1 MEEAAPMMN
10 DKHDPPGH
18 KPPGLQRKQILPE
31 ATQNIPEDDPD
42 AEERIQ
48 RLLASPSYV
57 RADQDVEFLQQ
68 DAARPVRLLLEFL
81 KPEEA
86 MVRNKINSTIV
97 VFGGTRIIEPQ
108 AATRRMERAQ
118 SALNASPQDPE
129 LRRLLAVA
137 QRVLHKSR
145 YYDVAR
151 EFARI
156 VSRACQDSER
166 CEFVVMT
173 GGGPGIMEAANRGA
187 FDVGAKSAGLNIDLP
202 HEQFPNSYITE
213 SLCFQFRYFAL
224 RKMHFLKRAR
234 GLVAFPGGFGTLD
247 ELFETLT
254 LVQTRIVE
262 PIPIVLVGKEFWRRV
277 FDAEFLAAEGVIDP
291 EDVDLFSFAESAEE
305 IWDHIV
311 RWHEA
316 RGNTVV

>member
-1 MEEAAPMMN
+1 MTKDSSRDPRRQ
-10 DKHDPPGH
+10 PPGRR
-18 KPPGLQRKQILPE
+18 RKQHLPE
-31 ATQNIPEDDPD
+31 ATQNVPHDDPG
-42 AEERIQ
+42 AEERTR

-57 RADQDVEFLQQ
+57 RADQDVDFLQQ
-68 DAARPVRLLLEFL
+68 DATRPVRLLLEFL

-86 MVRNKINSTIV
+86 MVRDNIKSTIV
-97 VFGGTRIIEPQ
+97 VFGGTRIIEPKAATGRVEHAQ
-108 AATRRMERAQ
+108 AAVD
-118 SALNASPQDPE
+118 ASPQDPE
-129 LRRLLAVA
+129 LQRRLAVA
-137 QRVLHKSR
+137 QRVLLKSR

-151 EFARI
+151 EFGRI
-156 VSRACQDSER
+156 VSRACQDSVR

-234 GLVAFPGGFGTLD
+234 GLVAFPGGYGTLD

-254 LVQTRIVE
+254 LVQTRTVE
-262 PIPIVLVGKEFWRRV
+262 PIPIVLVGEEFWRRA

-291 EDVDLFSFAESAEE
+291 EDADLFSFAESAEE
-305 IWDHIV
+305 IWEHIV
-311 RWHEA
+311 HWHEA
-316 RGNTVV
+316 HGTSVV

>member
-1 MEEAAPMMN
+1 MTENSSHRPR
-10 DKHDPPGH
+10 P
-18 KPPGLQRKQILPE
+18 KPPGRRRKQHLPE
-31 ATQNIPEDDPD
+31 ATPNVPDDDPG

-68 DAARPVRLLLEFL
+68 DVTRPVRLLLEFL
-81 KPEEA
+81 KPDEA
-86 MVRNKINSTIV
+86 MARDHVESTIV
-97 VFGGTRIIEPQ
+97 VFGGTRIIEPKAARRRVEHAQ
-108 AATRRMERAQ
+108 A
-118 SALNASPQDPE
+118 ALNASPQDPG
-129 LRRLLAVA
+129 LQRRLAVA
-137 QRVLHKSR
+137 RRVLLKSR

-151 EFARI
+151 EFGRI
-156 VSRACQDSER
+156 VSRACQVSER

-202 HEQFPNSYITE
+202 HEQFPNPYITE

-234 GLVAFPGGFGTLD
+234 GLVAFPGGYGTLD

-254 LVQTRIVE
+254 LVQTRTVQ
-262 PIPIVLVGKEFWRRV
+262 PIPIVLVGEEFWRRV

-311 RWHEA
+311 AWHEA
-316 RGNTVV
+316 HGTSVV

>member
-1 MEEAAPMMN
+1 MMN

-42 AEERIQ
+42 AAERIQ